1 MFKLLLTL
9 LIASPSEITVHRLE
23 NGLRIVFV
31 EDKSLPVFC
40 GFIQFDVGS
49 ACEAP
54 GLTGVSHLLE
64 HMLFKG
70 TKKLGTTNYKK
81 EAKLNAI
88 LENLYITMDTVSD
101 STLRFALKDSIEKV
115 QNELSKYI
123 ISEEIWRIYSMHG
136 GVMMNASTSN
146 TSTQYYVMLPSN
158 KKELWFKV
166 ESDRFK
172 NLVLREFFSERNVVN
187 EERRMSESNPY
198 YKLWGSLFA
207 TAYIAS
213 PIRWPIIGWE
223 DDIMNVKPDQV
234 MWYYKTHYTPDNCI
248 IVLVGDVDIENDL
261 KLAKKY
267 FGDWKGSKTDLFRIT
282 GEPAQSEVRRVEIIG
297 PGKPTMGI
305 GFKGPYYPDREYYAL
320 ELFSYIF
327 GEAEG
332 SIIQRNLVKRGIIF
346 DGGSSLSSWQGKAP
360 SIFLLEL
367 HPATGISMN
376 SLEKE
381 IFSLLDSLKTSGID
395 DASLKKAK
403 NNYRMSFVKRQ
414 KEHLYLAFTAA
425 SGLRIADDPEYY
437 KKELEIIDS
446 ITAEEVKTAISK
458 YLTKNQG
465 TIVTLGG
472 E

>member
-223 DDIMNVKPDQV
+223 DDIMNVKPD
-234 MWYYKTHYTPDNCI
+234 
-248 IVLVGDVDIENDL
+248 
-261 KLAKKY
+261 
-267 FGDWKGSKTDLFRIT
+267 
-282 GEPAQSEVRRVEIIG
+282 
-297 PGKPTMGI
+297 
-305 GFKGPYYPDREYYAL
+305 
-320 ELFSYIF
+320 
-327 GEAEG
+327 
-332 SIIQRNLVKRGIIF
+332 
-346 DGGSSLSSWQGKAP
+346 
-360 SIFLLEL
+360 
-367 HPATGISMN
+367 
-376 SLEKE
+376 
-381 IFSLLDSLKTSGID
+381 
-395 DASLKKAK
+395 
-403 NNYRMSFVKRQ
+403 
-414 KEHLYLAFTAA
+414 
-425 SGLRIADDPEYY
+425 
-437 KKELEIIDS
+437 
-446 ITAEEVKTAISK
+446 
-458 YLTKNQG
+458 
-465 TIVTLGG
+465 
-472 E
+472 